1 MKIHSGIFP
10 LALGAISLLSLLLF
24 ISPWSPS
31 TQPSGFSLALDLDD
45 AAGDQGVS
53 SLDVSPDQVVSIQIF
68 GSDIQGASSLSARI
82 EYDSTQVVYEG
93 FDAGDVL
100 PDAQVLVEQDS
111 ISVRIGIASLSGSTV
126 NTGLIG
132 TVRFRTT
139 DVFLETEIRLMGAEL
154 GRGEQTGAVTLS
166 LSVALQVA
174 APPSPD
180 FDGSGLVDFADF
192 VLFAGAFGYQEGDEQ
207 YGGKYDLNSDGRVGF
222 DDFEIFA
229 RSFGNTVNRVPVFT
243 STLVTRS
250 IAENTPAGQNIGTP
264 VSGTDADGNTL
275 AYRLRGADADSFAI
289 DAGTG
294 QIRTQGTYDFEA
306 QSSYSV
312 IARVSDGE
320 GGRAS
325 VVVGITVT
333 DVDEPPAAPP
343 PGVVVAPR
351 DTALTVRWDA
361 APDEVGKP
369 PVSGYEVA
377 RLPAAQDSAPA
388 RAQRAGGQAGLPV
401 RGTQT
406 GRTVDSGEWGSGQT
420 LSSGADTSI
429 TLTGLTNDQVY
440 QVRVRTLN
448 EEGASAWSAPVSGTP
463 VGGPVPVGVIPAQTL
478 ILGDGDVRVNAASA
492 FTHPGRQ
499 ALTYT
504 AASSDDAV
512 ATVSVSDS
520 IVTIRPVAVGRA
532 AITVT
537 VSDDRWSATQEI
549 AVTVLLTAPGIC
561 GRTPQVRD
569 VLLSLIPE
577 ITDCALVTEAHLSTI
592 RDTLYLRKQEITAL
606 KAGDFAGLS
615 NLSVLRLGSNSLTAL
630 PKAIFS
636 GLDSL
641 QDLQLGANALSSL
654 PGGVFSKLSNLQ
666 RLDLGGN
673 ALTVL
678 PGGVFSD
685 LSDLQILLLYV
696 NKLHTLPSGVFSE
709 LSGLQRLWL
718 DHNPGA
724 PFPLM
729 LALKRTD
736 TPDVF
741 APGPAR
747 VRVTL
752 PEGAPFKMGVRL
764 SVTGGRLS
772 HSEATIE
779 AGSTRSTPIT
789 VTQRGDNVTV

>member
-1 MKIHSGIFP
+1 MKIYFKIFP
-10 LALGAISLLSLLLF
+10 LALGIASVLSLLLL

-31 TQPSGFSLALDLDD
+31 TQTSSFSLALDLDD
-45 AAGDQGVS
+45 SEGDQGVS
-53 SLDVSPDQVVSIQIF
+53 SLDVSPDQVVSVQIF
-68 GSDIQGASSLSARI
+68 GSDIQGVSSLSARI

-100 PDAQVLVEQDS
+100 PDAQALVEQDS
-111 ISVRIGIASLSGSTV
+111 ISVWIGIASLSGSTV

-154 GRGEQTGAVTLS
+154 GRGEQTGAVALS

-180 FDGSGLVDFADF
+180 FDGSGLVGFPDF
-192 VLFAGAFGYQEGDEQ
+192 VLFAGAFGYREGGEQ
-207 YGGKYDLNSDGRVGF
+207 YDARYDLNSDGGIGF
-222 DDFEIFA
+222 DDFEVFA
-229 RSFGNTVNRVPVFT
+229 GSFGKAVNRAPVFAT
-243 STLVTRS
+243 TPLLAPDGQASPVRRS
-250 IAENTPAGQNIGTP
+250 VAENTPAGEP
-264 VSGTDADGNTL
+264 VGDPISARDADGNTL
-275 AYRLRGADADSFAI
+275 TYRLRGADADSFAI

-294 QIRTQGTYDFEA
+294 QIRTHGTYDFEA

-312 IARVSDGE
+312 ILRVSDGE
-320 GGRAS
+320 RGRAS
-325 VVVGITVT
+325 LVVGIAVT
-333 DVDEPPAAPP
+333 DVDEPPAAAP

-361 APDEVGKP
+361 APDEAGKP
-369 PVSGYEVA
+369 PVSGYEVVH
-377 RLPAAQDSAPA
+377 RPADSEEWLE
-388 RAQRAGGQAGLPV
+388 GLF
-401 RGTQT
+401 
-406 GRTVDSGEWGSGQT
+406 
-420 LSSGADTSI
+420 LSSRTDTSVM
-429 TLTGLTNDQVY
+429 LTGLTNDQAY

-448 EEGASAWSAPVSGTP
+448 EEGTSAWSAPVSGTP

-499 ALTYT
+499 ALTYA

-537 VSDDRWSATQEI
+537 VSDGRWSATQEI
-549 AVTVLLTAPGIC
+549 AVAVLLTAPGIC

-569 VLLSLIPE
+569 ALLSLIPE
-577 ITDCALVTEAHLSTI
+577 VTDCALVTEAHLSTI
-592 RDTLYLRKQEITAL
+592 TDTLYLRKQEITAL

-615 NLSVLRLGSNSLTAL
+615 RLSVLRLGSNSLTAL

-654 PGGVFSKLSNLQ
+654 PGRRVLQ
-666 RLDLGGN
+666 IVQPATAG
-673 ALTVL
+673 
-678 PGGVFSD
+678 PGGQCFDRVARRCILRPVRPADPVALCEQVAHAAFGCVLQNCPVCNGCGWTTTRARRS
-685 LSDLQILLLYV
+685 LSRQ
-696 NKLHTLPSGVFSE
+696 P
-709 LSGLQRLWL
+709 
-718 DHNPGA
+718 
-724 PFPLM
+724 
-729 LALKRTD
+729 
-736 TPDVF
+736 
-741 APGPAR
+741 
-747 VRVTL
+747 
-752 PEGAPFKMGVRL
+752 
-764 SVTGGRLS
+764 
-772 HSEATIE
+772 
-779 AGSTRSTPIT
+779 
-789 VTQRGDNVTV
+789 

>member
-1 MKIHSGIFP
+1 MKHRVKIFP
-10 LALGAISLLSLLLF
+10 LALGIASVLSLLLLLF
-24 ISPWSPS
+24 PWSPA
-31 TQPSGFSLALDLDD
+31 TQPGGFSLALDLDGSK
-45 AAGDQGVS
+45 GDQAVS
-53 SLDVSPDQVVSIQIF
+53 SLSVSPDQVVSIQIF
-68 GSDIQGASSLSARI
+68 GSDIQGVSSLSARI

-100 PDAQVLVEQDS
+100 PDAQALVEQDS
-111 ISVRIGIASLSGSTV
+111 ISVWIGIASLSGSTV
-126 NTGLIG
+126 NAGLVG
-132 TVRFRTT
+132 TLRFRTT
-139 DVFLETEIRLMGAEL
+139 DVFSETEVRLVRAEP
-154 GRGEQTGAVTLS
+154 GRGEQTGAVALS

-180 FDGSGLVDFADF
+180 FDGSGLVGFPDF
-192 VLFAGAFGYQEGDEQ
+192 VLFAGAFGYREGGEQ
-207 YGGKYDLNSDGRVGF
+207 YDARYDLNSDGGIGF

-229 RSFGNTVNRVPVFT
+229 RGFGKTVNRPPVFAT
-243 STLVTRS
+243 TPLLAPDGQASPVRRS
-250 IAENTPAGQNIGTP
+250 VAENTPAGEP
-264 VSGTDADGNTL
+264 VGDPISARDADGNTL
-275 AYRLRGADADSFAI
+275 TYRLRGADADSFAI

-294 QIRTQGTYDFEA
+294 QLLTRDGIDYDHEA
-306 QSSYSV
+306 RDAYSV
-312 IARVSDGE
+312 TVRVGDGQ
-320 GGRAS
+320 GGRAI

-333 DVDEPPAAPP
+333 DVDEPPAGPP
-343 PGVVVAPR
+343 SRVVVVPGNSQ
-351 DTALTVRWDA
+351 LTVRWDA
-361 APDEVGKP
+361 APDEAGKP

-377 RLPAAQDSAPA
+377 LGQGENGKWQD
-388 RAQRAGGQAGLPV
+388 GLI
-401 RGTQT
+401 
-406 GRTVDSGEWGSGQT
+406 VDSRT
-420 LSSGADTSI
+420 DTSV
-429 TLTGLTNDQVY
+429 TLTGLTNDQAY
-440 QVRVRTLN
+440 QVRIRTLN

-478 ILGDGDVRVNAASA
+478 ILTEGDTAMVNVAGA
-492 FTHPGRQ
+492 FTHPGEGT
-499 ALTYT
+499 LTYT
-504 AASSDDAV
+504 AASSDKAI

-537 VSDDRWSATQEI
+537 ANDGRWSATQEI

-577 ITDCALVTEAHLSTI
+577 VTDCALVTEAHLSTI

-615 NLSVLRLGSNSLTAL
+615 RLSVLRLGSNSLTAL
-630 PKAIFS
+630 PEGIFS

-654 PGGVFSKLSNLQ
+654 PGGVFSKLSSLQ

-673 ALTVL
+673 ALTGL
-678 PGGVFSD
+678 PEGVFSD

-696 NKLHTLPSGVFSE
+696 NKLHTLPEGIFAG
-709 LSGLQRLWL
+709 LSSLQSLWL
-718 DHNPGA
+718 DRNPGA

-741 APGPAR
+741 APGPGEGEGHPLRRCAVQHECAS
-747 VRVTL
+747 VRH
-752 PEGAPFKMGVRL
+752 
-764 SVTGGRLS
+764 GR
-772 HSEATIE
+772 
-779 AGSTRSTPIT
+779 
-789 VTQRGDNVTV
+789 